1 MSKKAQYHFFA
12 YMARMKLIRRWGLMR
27 SVTQENIAEHSA
39 QVAHIAHA
47 IALIK
52 NKKFGG
58 DLNADRIST
67 IALYHETSEVITGD
81 LPTPIKYY
89 NAEIRNSYK
98 DIERAANEKLIAT
111 LPEEFRED
119 YREIIEV
126 DSESYEHKI
135 VKAADKIAA
144 YVKAIEEMQRGNR
157 EFAMAEKALER
168 EVLDCAENMLEVA
181 YFCECYLDG
190 FKKTLD
196 ELE

>member
-168 EVLDCAENMLEVA
+168 EVLDCAENMPEVA

>member
-1 MSKKAQYHFFA
+1 MNKKSYNFFA

-27 SVTQENIAEHSA
+27 SVNEENIAEHSL

-47 IALIK
+47 LALIK

-58 DLNADRIST
+58 CVNSDSFAT

-89 NAEIRNSYK
+89 NSEIRNSYK
-98 DIERAANEKLIAT
+98 DIERAANKRLIDT
-111 LPEEFRED
+111 LPEEFRDD
-119 YREIIEV
+119 YYEIIET
-126 DSESYEHKI
+126 DAESYEHKI

-144 YVKAIEEMQRGNR
+144 YVKAVEEMQLGNR
-157 EFAMAEKALER
+157 EFAMAQETLEKD
-168 EVLDCAENMLEVA
+168 VLKCAEEMPEVA
-181 YFCECYLDG
+181 LFCEYYLDS

-196 ELE
+196 EL